1 MQKICVN
8 PCNLWFNP
16 RAVRRPLPYLYPMTN
31 PEIARHFRELA
42 KLMEL
47 HGDNPFKIRSYAN
60 AYNKLRKDERD
71 LAALSEEELQKLEGV
86 GKAIAGKI
94 HELATTGRMETLEK
108 WRAQTPEGIR
118 EMLHI
123 SGFGPKKVKAVWDG
137 LGVTTVGQLLYAINE
152 NRLIE
157 LKGFGL
163 KTQES
168 LRQKLEFLQRSRGR
182 HHYRT
187 LERVCDALLVQL
199 QTTFPDH
206 QFAPTGAYRRRC
218 PTLAALPIL
227 TTLAPADSAQIAGFT
242 ITEQTDERTTGE
254 VDDFPVIL
262 HHCSAQNFGSKQF
275 RHTGSPEFLRAFVAR
290 FPEQDF
296 SNLPTEQDIW
306 ARTQV
311 QCIPPELRED
321 DRYLELAAS
330 HQLPE
335 LIEAGDV
342 RGVIHTH
349 STYSD
354 GIHSVREMAEACID
368 RGYEY
373 LVMSDHSRA
382 AFYANGLE
390 EERVRAQWV
399 EIDALNEELAPFRVF
414 KSIECDILGD
424 GSLDYDDELLAGFD
438 LVIASVHSNLNMTE
452 ERATERLLAAI
463 ANPHTTILGHPTGRL
478 LLSREGYPIDHRR
491 IIDACAEHGVAIEL
505 NANPYRL
512 DLDWTWIPYARER
525 GVLVAIDP
533 DAHAT
538 GGIDDIRCGVLAARK
553 GGLTAA
559 GCLSALSLRAFSDWL
574 SVGR

>member
-1 MQKICVN
+1 MS
-8 PCNLWFNP
+8 
-16 RAVRRPLPYLYPMTN
+16 N

-47 HGDNPFKIRSYAN
+47 HGDNPFKIRSYTN

-71 LAALSEEELQKLEGV
+71 LAGMSEAELQQLEGV

-108 WRAQTPEGIR
+108 WRARTPEGIR

-152 NRLIE
+152 NRLVE
-157 LKGFGL
+157 LKGFGF

-168 LRQKLEFLQRSRGR
+168 LKQKLEFLQRSRGQY
-182 HHYRT
+182 HYRT
-187 LERVCDALLVQL
+187 LERVADALLVQL
-199 QTTFPDH
+199 RNTFPDER
-206 QFAPTGAYRRRC
+206 FEPTGAFRRAC
-218 PTLAALPIL
+218 PTLPALHIL
-227 TTLAPADSAQIAGFT
+227 TTLAPADAPAIPGFELR
-242 ITEQTDERTTGE
+242 EQTEDKTTGV
-254 VDDFPVIL
+254 VDDFPVTL
-262 HHCSAQNFGSKQF
+262 HHCTTQNYGSKQF
-275 RHTGSPEFLRAFVAR
+275 RHTGSPAFLRAFVAR

-296 SNLPTEQDIW
+296 TNLPAEADIW
-306 ARTQV
+306 AGTQV
-311 QCIPPELRED
+311 QSIPPELREED
-321 DRYLELAAS
+321 WALQAAID
-330 HQLPE
+330 HALPK
-335 LIEAGDV
+335 LIEEGDI

-354 GIHSVREMAEACID
+354 GISSVRQMAEACRE

-382 AFYANGLE
+382 AFYANGLDE
-390 EERVRAQWV
+390 TRVREQWA
-399 EIDALNEELAPFRVF
+399 EIDALNEELAPFRIF

-424 GSLDYDDELLAGFD
+424 GSLDYTDELLAGFD

-491 IIDACAEHGVAIEL
+491 IIDACAEHRVAIEL

-512 DLDWTWIPYARER
+512 DLDWTWVPYAVER

-533 DAHAT
+533 DAHAV
-538 GGIDDIRCGVLAARK
+538 GGIDDIRYGVLAARK

-559 GCLSALSLRAFSDWL
+559 GCLSAYSLEAFL
-574 SVGR
+574 AYLAVGK

>member
-1 MQKICVN
+1 
-8 PCNLWFNP
+8 
-16 RAVRRPLPYLYPMTN
+16 MTN

-47 HGDNPFKIRSYAN
+47 HGDNPFKIRSYTN

-71 LAALSEEELQKLEGV
+71 LADMSEAELQKLEGV

-94 HELATTGRMETLEK
+94 HELATTGKMETLEK

-152 NRLIE
+152 NRLVE

-182 HHYRT
+182 YHYRT

-199 QTTFPDH
+199 GTAFPDH
-206 QFAPTGAYRRRC
+206 RFAPTGAYRRRC
-218 PTLAALPIL
+218 PTLVDLPLL
-227 TTLAPADSAQIAGFT
+227 TTLAPAPIAIGAPSIAGFT
-242 ITEQTDERTTGE
+242 ITEQSAERTTGE

-262 HHCSAQNFGSKQF
+262 HHCSTQNFGSKQF
-275 RHTGSPEFLRAFVAR
+275 RHTGSPEFLRSFVAR
-290 FPEQDF
+290 FPDQDFQNLSSEQD
-296 SNLPTEQDIW
+296 LW
-306 ARTQV
+306 ARAQV
-311 QCIPPELRED
+311 QAIPPELRED
-321 DRYLELAAS
+321 EHYLDRAIA
-330 HQLPE
+330 HDLPE
-335 LIEAGDV
+335 LIEEGDI
-342 RGVIHTH
+342 RGVVHTH

-354 GIHSVREMAEACID
+354 GIHSVREMAEACVE

-382 AFYANGLE
+382 AFYANGLD
-390 EERVRAQWV
+390 EERVRAQWA
-399 EIDALNEELAPFRVF
+399 EIDALNQELAPFRVF

-424 GSLDYDDELLAGFD
+424 GSLDYDDKLLAGFD
-438 LVIASVHSNLNMTE
+438 LVIVSVHSNLNMTE

-512 DLDWTWIPYARER
+512 DLDWTWVPYARER

-538 GGIDDIRCGVLAARK
+538 GGIDDIRYGVLAARK
-553 GGLTAA
+553 GGLTVG
-559 GCLSALSLRAFSDWL
+559 GCLCALSLTEFSAWL

>member
-1 MQKICVN
+1 
-8 PCNLWFNP
+8 
-16 RAVRRPLPYLYPMTN
+16 MTN

-71 LAALSEEELQKLEGV
+71 LAALSEAELLKLEGV

-152 NRLIE
+152 NRLVE

-168 LRQKLEFLQRSRGR
+168 LRQKLEFLQRSRVR
-182 HHYRT
+182 YHYRS
-187 LERVCDALLVQL
+187 LERVCKALLVQL
-199 QTTFPDH
+199 HTAFPDH

-218 PTLAALPIL
+218 PTLAALPLL
-227 TTLAPADSAQIAGFT
+227 TTLAPADAPKITGYT
-242 ITEQTDERTTGE
+242 IKEQTDERTTGE

-262 HHCSAQNFGSKQF
+262 HHCSARNFGSKQF
-275 RHTGSPEFLRAFVAR
+275 RHTGSPEFLRSFVAR

-296 SNLPTEQDIW
+296 TNLPAEQDIW

-311 QCIPPELRED
+311 QAIPPELRED
-321 DRYLELAAS
+321 EHYLDRAIA
-330 HQLPE
+330 HDLPE
-335 LIEAGDV
+335 LIEEGDI
-342 RGVIHTH
+342 RGVVHTH

-354 GIHSVREMAEACID
+354 GIHSVREMATASIE

-382 AFYANGLE
+382 AFYANGLD
-390 EERVRAQWV
+390 EERVRKQWA

-424 GSLDYDDELLAGFD
+424 GSLDYNDELLAGFD

-478 LLSREGYPIDHRR
+478 LLSREGYPIDHRH

-538 GGIDDIRCGVLAARK
+538 GGIDDIRYGVLAARK

-559 GCLSALSLRAFSDWL
+559 GCLCALSLAQFSAWG